1 MEDPEVVYCEVI
13 GPGKDAQPKPRQSQK
28 NEASILELVAANLV
42 RPRRIPAPRTH
53 TVFNQPLHKMRSKLL
68 IEITSGHE
76 NSSRYHFDNLVSGVY
91 GAVFYDQC
99 EYKTLCYREEI

>member
-1 MEDPEVVYCEVI
+1 MEDQEVVYCEVI

-76 NSSRYHFDNLVSGVY
+76 NSSRYLQLGKNQKLFILICSSLNIATVS
-91 GAVFYDQC
+91 
-99 EYKTLCYREEI
+99 IS

>member
-1 MEDPEVVYCEVI
+1 MEEPEVVYCEVI

-76 NSSRYHFDNLVSGVY
+76 NSSRYLQLGKNQKLFILICSSLNIATVS
-91 GAVFYDQC
+91 
-99 EYKTLCYREEI
+99 IS

>member
-76 NSSRYHFDNLVSGVY
+76 NSSRYLQLGKNQKLFILICSSLNIATVS
-91 GAVFYDQC
+91 
-99 EYKTLCYREEI
+99 IS